1 MDVLNEWLKNRA
13 VNSNTFV
20 EIVVC
25 RDGYSFSCEA
35 NKWAHCN
42 PRELGA
48 YPYSSV
54 ELGFP
59 SDQDEL
65 IDIYAEDKDPG
76 FDCVTGDVDAVYPY
90 VPVQTVIKLIKK
102 HGGFKDGPSKADIDI
117 LEAGYKLIE
126 PSVDN
131 HLTYFKHVND
141 HKIRVIDINTGM
153 LKEIINDAHRK
164 DDSDK
169 IIVASARTK
178 ARLKSVLNL
187 MFDYAL
193 EYEIVN
199 RNPARAFEL
208 SKDLIKTIE
217 KEKVDHI
224 TFSDEEMDILWNHR
238 YDGYVDVILIQCYGG
253 WRPQELGLIELKN
266 VDLENNIIV
275 GGMKTEAGTDRNVPI
290 HPKIKDLIVRRY
302 NEAQTAGSEYLINTI
317 EGCTKQGRWK
327 LTYDKYNHRFKK
339 IIEKYNLNP
348 MHKAHDGRKHFVTAA
363 KKYKVDEYAVK
374 YIIGHKIS
382 DLTER
387 VYTDRDIEW
396 LKKEISKIV

>member
-90 VPVQTVIKLIKK
+90 VLVQTVIKLIKK

-117 LEAGYKLIE
+117 LEAGYKIIE

-141 HKIRVIDINTGM
+141 HKIRVIDINKKDYKITCYNKHVLGSSRIA
-153 LKEIINDAHRK
+153 II
-164 DDSDK
+164 
-169 IIVASARTK
+169 TK
-178 ARLKSVLNL
+178 AEKRLFTAK
-187 MFDYAL
+187 L
-193 EYEIVN
+193 EE
-199 RNPARAFEL
+199 
-208 SKDLIKTIE
+208 IE
-217 KEKVDHI
+217 K
-224 TFSDEEMDILWNHR
+224 
-238 YDGYVDVILIQCYGG
+238 G
-253 WRPQELGLIELKN
+253 
-266 VDLENNIIV
+266 EN
-275 GGMKTEAGTDRNVPI
+275 
-290 HPKIKDLIVRRY
+290 
-302 NEAQTAGSEYLINTI
+302 
-317 EGCTKQGRWK
+317 KQ
-327 LTYDKYNHRFKK
+327 
-339 IIEKYNLNP
+339 
-348 MHKAHDGRKHFVTAA
+348 
-363 KKYKVDEYAVK
+363 
-374 YIIGHKIS
+374 
-382 DLTER
+382 
-387 VYTDRDIEW
+387 
-396 LKKEISKIV
+396 

>member
-42 PRELGA
+42 PRELGV

-141 HKIRVIDINTGM
+141 HKITCYNKHVLGSSRIA
-153 LKEIINDAHRK
+153 II
-164 DDSDK
+164 
-169 IIVASARTK
+169 TK
-178 ARLKSVLNL
+178 AEKRLFTAK
-187 MFDYAL
+187 L
-193 EYEIVN
+193 EE
-199 RNPARAFEL
+199 
-208 SKDLIKTIE
+208 IE
-217 KEKVDHI
+217 K
-224 TFSDEEMDILWNHR
+224 
-238 YDGYVDVILIQCYGG
+238 G
-253 WRPQELGLIELKN
+253 
-266 VDLENNIIV
+266 EN
-275 GGMKTEAGTDRNVPI
+275 
-290 HPKIKDLIVRRY
+290 
-302 NEAQTAGSEYLINTI
+302 
-317 EGCTKQGRWK
+317 KQ
-327 LTYDKYNHRFKK
+327 
-339 IIEKYNLNP
+339 
-348 MHKAHDGRKHFVTAA
+348 
-363 KKYKVDEYAVK
+363 
-374 YIIGHKIS
+374 
-382 DLTER
+382 
-387 VYTDRDIEW
+387 
-396 LKKEISKIV
+396 

>member
-126 PSVDN
+126 PSFGRHITYAKHITN
-131 HLTYFKHVND
+131 HI
-141 HKIRVIDINTGM
+141 IRVIDINKST
-153 LKEIINDAHRK
+153 LEIKCYRK
-164 DDSDK
+164 HIMGDIKYS
-169 IIVASARTK
+169 VMTK
-178 ARLKSVLNL
+178 AEKRLFNAK
-187 MFDYAL
+187 L
-193 EYEIVN
+193 EE
-199 RNPARAFEL
+199 
-208 SKDLIKTIE
+208 IE
-217 KEKVDHI
+217 K
-224 TFSDEEMDILWNHR
+224 
-238 YDGYVDVILIQCYGG
+238 G
-253 WRPQELGLIELKN
+253 
-266 VDLENNIIV
+266 EN
-275 GGMKTEAGTDRNVPI
+275 
-290 HPKIKDLIVRRY
+290 
-302 NEAQTAGSEYLINTI
+302 
-317 EGCTKQGRWK
+317 KQ
-327 LTYDKYNHRFKK
+327 
-339 IIEKYNLNP
+339 
-348 MHKAHDGRKHFVTAA
+348 
-363 KKYKVDEYAVK
+363 
-374 YIIGHKIS
+374 
-382 DLTER
+382 
-387 VYTDRDIEW
+387 
-396 LKKEISKIV
+396 